1 MADNKK
7 QYTTQLQENG
17 VILISEDVIATI
29 VAQAVKEVE
38 GVAGLS
44 QKTGA
49 DIAEF
54 LGKKAWA
61 KGMKI
66 LIGVNNEISIDC
78 NINIAYGYKVMDVAK
93 AAQDAIAKALDDAAG
108 VTVAGINVNVCGIVR
123 Q

>member
-1 MADNKK
+1 MTENK
-7 QYTTQLQENG
+7 QYTAQPQENG

-29 VAQAVKEVE
+29 VAQAISEVE

-66 LIGVNNEISIDC
+66 IIGANNEVNIDC
-78 NINIAYGYKVMDVAK
+78 NINILYGYKVVDVAS
-93 AAQDAIAKALDDAAG
+93 AAQDAIANALDDVAG
-108 VTVAGINVNVCGIVR
+108 VTVAGIHVNVCGIIR
-123 Q
+123 K

>member
-1 MADNKK
+1 MADNK

-29 VAQAVKEVE
+29 VAQAIGEVE

-44 QKTGA
+44 QKTGS
-49 DIAEF
+49 DIAEI

-66 LIGVNNEISIDC
+66 LIGANNEVSIDC

-93 AAQDAIAKALDDAAG
+93 AAQNAIAKALDDAAG
-108 VTVAGINVNVCGIVR
+108 VTVVGINVNVCGIIR